1 MVVMMV
7 GKQVLKNNGYNNR
20 VKIAPFGRWDAQK
33 ARALYPY
40 RYAP

>member
-1 MVVMMV
+1 MSSCI
-7 GKQVLKNNGYNNR
+7 KTYNKR

-40 RYAP
+40 RYT